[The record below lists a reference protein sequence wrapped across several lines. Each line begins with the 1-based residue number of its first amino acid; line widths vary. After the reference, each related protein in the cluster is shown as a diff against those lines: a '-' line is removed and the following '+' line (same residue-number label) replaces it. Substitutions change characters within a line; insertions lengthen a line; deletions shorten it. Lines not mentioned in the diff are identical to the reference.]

1 MPAAYEKYRDQLIAK
16 GTPVKE
22 AKRRAAIWYNTTFKN
37 RTPVTRNYEKTLRKR
52 RAMKRKGAHGK

>member
-37 RTPVTRNYEKTLRKR
+37 RTPVTRNYEKTKR
-52 RAMKRKGAHGK
+52 GRRHT